1 MQCRLKVAS
10 LSWTLGAVAQGVAGV
25 GEDEAEQYGAA
36 SY

>member
-1 MQCRLKVAS
+1 MQCRQKVAS
-10 LSWTLGAVAQGVAGV
+10 LSWTLGAVGLGVAGV